1 MSLGHGA
8 SIARNGLVL
17 HLDAAN
23 SKSYPGSGTAWNDL
37 SGNANYSILVNGPV
51 YNSANGGSVV
61 FDGVDDYTSFA
72 YPALLSLNT
81 FSYGCWYKP
90 TFNLTGF
97 DTLFSRENARHYVGY
112 TDSGQY
118 QIFLRGNLHPT
129 NGSLESPVGDVG
141 IVNANVWQFA
151 HVNIDWPSST
161 FSIYHNGNLAW
172 ALTNTLLGTS
182 FINNLSN
189 DATIGSRYAGA
200 TSNKF
205 LGNLSYFAYYSRVLS
220 VTEIRQNFEA
230 TRGRYGI

>member
-1 MSLGHGA
+1 MAIFSGPE
-8 SIARNGLVL
+8 IPNNGLVL
-17 HLDAAN
+17 HLDSA
-23 SKSYPGSGTAWNDL
+23 STRSYPGSGTTWSDL
-37 SGNANYSILVNGPV
+37 SGLGNTGTLTNGPT
-51 YNSANGGSVV
+51 YSSANGGSIV
-61 FDGVDDYTSFA
+61 FDGVDDYVTFA
-72 YPALLSLNT
+72 YPELLSLNT

-90 TFNLTGF
+90 TFNLAGF

-112 TDSGQY
+112 QDNGQY

-129 NGSLESPVGDVG
+129 NGSLESPVGNAG
-141 IVNANVWQFA
+141 IVTADVWQFT

-172 ALTNTLLGTS
+172 ALTNALLGTS
-182 FINNLSN
+182 FVNNLSN
-189 DATIGSRYAGA
+189 DATIGSRYAGG